1 MRETS
6 SSVAGSGSDARRRYT
21 PSPLWS
27 VSSARRRRPHRP
39 APVPQAEPEPDPR
52 AEALRAKLAEGKEIV
67 EEREEFEAGETPVDE
82 ADLDERRRR
91 VHEAARAAVEE
102 MRSAI
107 DSEEG

>member
-1 MRETS
+1 MRRLALLL
-6 SSVAGSGSDARRRYT
+6 AGFGLAR
-21 PSPLWS
+21 LFFW
-27 VSSARRRRPHRP
+27 RRPEAL
-39 APVPQAEPEPDPR
+39 APPPPEAEPEPDPR

-102 MRSAI
+102 MRSTI
-107 DSEEG
+107 ESEDG

>member
-1 MRETS
+1 MRRLALLL
-6 SSVAGSGSDARRRYT
+6 AGFGLAR
-21 PSPLWS
+21 LFFW
-27 VSSARRRRPHRP
+27 RRPEGLA
-39 APVPQAEPEPDPR
+39 APPEAETELDPR

-102 MRSAI
+102 MRSTI
-107 DSEEG
+107 ESEDG

>member
-1 MRETS
+1 MRRLALLL
-6 SSVAGSGSDARRRYT
+6 AGFGLAR
-21 PSPLWS
+21 LFFW
-27 VSSARRRRPHRP
+27 RRPEAL
-39 APVPQAEPEPDPR
+39 APPPEAEPEPDPR

-102 MRSAI
+102 MRSTI
-107 DSEEG
+107 ESEDG